1 MPALKK
7 SVDAKRAV
15 SGPVAS
21 ETVWQSKHQ
30 RKSHWSDL
38 WLQIALELSPT
49 EMTTS
54 LRAYVRVGTC
64 ACVRVRACV
73 CACARVRAC
82 ARARVRVRSCA
93 GVRAGVRV
101 RLRACARARV
111 RACACVR
118 VCIIFLVGESFFFVL
133 PLWGRHRVMG
143 GHGGCDPCVVNKLRR
158 MYNVYHMS

>member
-82 ARARVRVRSCA
+82 ARFVSHFPCTAFVSE
-93 GVRAGVRV
+93 
-101 RLRACARARV
+101 LM
-111 RACACVR
+111 
-118 VCIIFLVGESFFFVL
+118 CILSTVWSGL
-133 PLWGRHRVMG
+133 
-143 GHGGCDPCVVNKLRR
+143 
-158 MYNVYHMS
+158 

>member
-15 SGPVAS
+15 SGPVAG

-54 LRAYVRVGTC
+54 LRAYVRVGTSTTPSTDSVSSKGARTIRSVC
-64 ACVRVRACV
+64 QLLQRAV
-73 CACARVRAC
+73 GTWR
-82 ARARVRVRSCA
+82 RAR
-93 GVRAGVRV
+93 
-101 RLRACARARV
+101 
-111 RACACVR
+111 
-118 VCIIFLVGESFFFVL
+118 
-133 PLWGRHRVMG
+133 
-143 GHGGCDPCVVNKLRR
+143 
-158 MYNVYHMS
+158 